1 MISNRFL
8 LIGLYAVVAALALI
22 VIADDGMASCQ
33 SLHSFDVCHDSL
45 H

>member
-1 MISNRFL
+1 MISTRFL
-8 LIGLYAVVAALALI
+8 IVGLYAVVATLALI
-22 VIADDGMASCQ
+22 VTADDGMAACQ